1 MRSRSGYVLEREDS
15 SQLVHGRKEGYLYK
29 HPVGRAFGKVRKR
42 YIILLP
48 GEGQRS
54 PTKSLCAPENLVL
67 DGGTAVIAIDVDDPD
82 LDVDGL
88 VRDLPPSTGPA
99 KAGAPQAAAQRL
111 ARASAA

>member
-1 MRSRSGYVLEREDS
+1 MVET
-15 SQLVHGRKEGYLYK
+15 Q
-29 HPVGRAFGKVRKR
+29 R

-82 LDVDGL
+82 LDRCQGVVEGYDSAAGRYT
-88 VRDLPPSTGPA
+88 VRFE
-99 KAGAPQAAAQRL
+99 
-111 ARASAA
+111 ARAGLRGSGSEDRQDRVALSPRHCRAAVPYGVK

>member
-1 MRSRSGYVLEREDS
+1 MVET
-15 SQLVHGRKEGYLYK
+15 Q
-29 HPVGRAFGKVRKR
+29 R

-82 LDVDGL
+82 LDRCQ
-88 VRDLPPSTGPA
+88 VRTLPRSSLDLAWPV
-99 KAGAPQAAAQRL
+99 L
-111 ARASAA
+111 AFASLRR

>member
-1 MRSRSGYVLEREDS
+1 MVEK
-15 SQLVHGRKEGYLYK
+15 Q
-29 HPVGRAFGKVRKR
+29 R

-82 LDVDGL
+82 LDRCQ
-88 VRDLPPSTGPA
+88 VRTLPRSS
-99 KAGAPQAAAQRL
+99 L
-111 ARASAA
+111 AWPVLASASLHR

>member
-1 MRSRSGYVLEREDS
+1 MVET
-15 SQLVHGRKEGYLYK
+15 Q
-29 HPVGRAFGKVRKR
+29 R

-82 LDVDGL
+82 LDRCQVST
-88 VRDLPPSTGPA
+88 LPRSS
-99 KAGAPQAAAQRL
+99 L
-111 ARASAA
+111 A